1 MAGDASAGV
10 GWTDEIIG
18 GAIIGAITAGGATCI
33 APLPLGLFEIRIFMP
48 LSDEI
53 SIESTVDSSRMSIS
67 FLT

>member
-1 MAGDASAGV
+1 M
-10 GWTDEIIG
+10 
-18 GAIIGAITAGGATCI
+18 TAGGATCI
-33 APLPLGLFEIRIFMP
+33 APRPLGLFEIRIFMP